1 MRDESQ
7 CVNQTGGGEDIHKNS
22 KERSHQ
28 LVHGRNVISWF
39 YFLYY
44 GRGDLSAFSPSQLS
58 LFLFFPS
65 RRNTPPFSFSQ
76 CLEEHFFPSELFFLL
91 LNQFPCVISMHGS
104 SSPRVR

>member
-1 MRDESQ
+1 M
-7 CVNQTGGGEDIHKNS
+7 HKNS

-44 GRGDLSAFSPSQLS
+44 GRGTSLLS
-58 LFLFFPS
+58 LPLSCPSFSSFPPVSLRLLFFP
-65 RRNTPPFSFSQ
+65 Q

>member
-7 CVNQTGGGEDIHKNS
+7 CVNQTGGGEDMHKNS

-44 GRGDLSAFSPSQLS
+44 GRGTSLLSLPLSCPSFSSFPPVSLRLLFFSPVS
-58 LFLFFPS
+58 
-65 RRNTPPFSFSQ
+65 
-76 CLEEHFFPSELFFLL
+76 
-91 LNQFPCVISMHGS
+91 
-104 SSPRVR
+104 